1 MTIDTGARFC
11 TESDT
16 ATRKP
21 LFFIGCPSPAKAQHF
36 ARCMVSI
43 NALRKRQSD
52 FIVNDWILDSGA
64 FTELS
69 RFGHYRHTVEVYARE
84 ALRWSRCGNL
94 LAAVSQD
101 YMCEPFILEKTG
113 LSVSEHQRLTIERY
127 DALLSVLQET
137 SLPVMLVLQGYRVSD
152 YLTHL
157 DACGS
162 RLQPG
167 AWVGVG
173 SVCKRNARPDEIA
186 DILRAIK
193 NKRPDLR
200 LHGFGVK
207 LTALESR
214 EVREILYSADSMAW
228 SYPSRFGK
236 GDDSIETA
244 DEYLARVRQALS
256 DYVRNRTPATA
267 GAGNGQGRKPNW
279 NHTPTIAIRVP
290 AAFADR
296 LIEVAREWDTPAL
309 DSHQA
314 RTFPATLTNYDGGK
328 GQDGVFQRIINQ
340 APQHDTYIEPFL
352 GGGAVMR
359 LKRPARRSIG
369 VDPDSKIIEAWRGV
383 EFPGLSLHCG
393 DGIKFLKSYRWRGDE
408 FVYCDPPYPF
418 EVRAGKHK
426 LYRFEMTE
434 RQHRELLEV
443 IKTIPAR
450 VAISSYWSSMYA
462 EALAGWRTVSF
473 QAVKRNGEVATEWLW
488 MNYGEPLELHDY
500 SYLGS
505 DYRERERI
513 KRRCRRWEKRLRE
526 MPALERYAIMKA
538 LEGVRDAGVLDIS
551 GDGRSAART
560 VTNGNES
567 GGLAIDS
574 DAVHSRRF

>member
-1 MTIDTGARFC
+1 MTKDAGARFR

-16 ATRKP
+16 ATREP
-21 LFFIGCPSPAKAQHF
+21 LFFIGCPSPAKARHF
-36 ARCMVSI
+36 ERCMVSI
-43 NALRKRQSD
+43 NVLRKRQSD
-52 FIVNDWILDSGA
+52 FIVNDWLLDSGA

-69 RFGHYRHTVEVYARE
+69 RFGHYRHSVEDYAGE
-84 ALRWSRCGNL
+84 VSRWSRCGNL

-101 YMCEPFILEKTG
+101 FMCEPFILEKTG
-113 LSVSEHQRLTIERY
+113 LSVSEHQRLTVERY
-127 DALLSVLQET
+127 DALLPLVSV
-137 SLPVMLVLQGYRVSD
+137 PVMPVLQGYRVSD
-152 YLTHL
+152 YLSHL
-157 DACGS
+157 DQYGS
-162 RLQPG
+162 RLRPG

-200 LHGFGVK
+200 LHAFGVK
-207 LTALESR
+207 LTALENR
-214 EVREILYSADSMAW
+214 EVRELLFSSDSMAW
-228 SYPSRFGK
+228 SYPARFKK
-236 GDDSIETA
+236 GHDSLDTA
-244 DEYLARVRQALS
+244 DAYLARVREALA

-267 GAGNGQGRKPNW
+267 GAGNGQGRKPSW
-279 NHTPTIAIRVP
+279 NHTPTVAIRVP
-290 AAFADR
+290 AVFADR
-296 LIEVAREWDTPAL
+296 LIEAAREWDTPAL
-309 DSHQA
+309 DSDQA
-314 RTFPATLTNYDGGK
+314 RAFPVTLTSYHGGK

-340 APQHDTYIEPFL
+340 APRHDAYIEPFL

-369 VDPDSKIIEAWRGV
+369 VDRDPKIIEAWRGV
-383 EFPGLSLHCG
+383 EFPGLSLHRG

-434 RQHRELLEV
+434 RQHGELLEV

-462 EALAGWRTVSF
+462 EALAGWRAVSF
-473 QAVKRNGEVATEWLW
+473 QAVKRNGETATEWLW
-488 MNYGEPLELHDY
+488 MNYEEPLALHDY

-513 KRRCRRWEKRLRE
+513 KRRCKRWEKRLRE
-526 MPALERYAIMKA
+526 MPALERYAMMKA
-538 LEGVRDAGVLDIS
+538 LSGVRDAGVFNFS
-551 GDGRSAART
+551 GEGRSASST
-560 VTNGNES
+560 VTNGETA
-567 GGLAIDS
+567 GDLDIDNN
-574 DAVHSRRF
+574 AAHSRRF

>member
-1 MTIDTGARFC
+1 MTKDTGARFR

-16 ATRKP
+16 ATREP
-21 LFFIGCPSPAKAQHF
+21 LFLIGCPSPAKARYF
-36 ARCMVSI
+36 ERCMISI
-43 NALRKRQSD
+43 NTLRRRHSD
-52 FIVNDWILDSGA
+52 FVVNDWLLDSGA
-64 FTELS
+64 FSELS
-69 RFGHYRHTVEVYARE
+69 RFGHYRHSVEEYAGE
-84 ALRWSRCGNL
+84 IARWSRCGNL

-101 YMCEPFILEKTG
+101 YMCESFILARTG
-113 LSVSEHQRLTIERY
+113 LTIADHQRLTIERY
-127 DALLSVLQET
+127 DALLPLVSVPLM
-137 SLPVMLVLQGYRVSD
+137 PVLQGFRVSD
-152 YLTHL
+152 YLSHM
-157 DACGS
+157 DQYGA
-162 RLQPG
+162 RLRHG

-173 SVCKRNARPDEIA
+173 SVCRRNARPDEVA
-186 DILRAIK
+186 DILLSIK
-193 NKRPDLR
+193 NKRPDLK
-200 LHGFGVK
+200 LHGFGLK
-207 LTALESR
+207 LTALESK
-214 EVREILYSADSMAW
+214 EVREHLYSSDSMAW
-228 SYPSRFGK
+228 SYPARFGK
-236 GDDSIETA
+236 GDDSIHTA
-244 DEYLARVRQALS
+244 DSYLERVREALT

-267 GAGNGQGRKPNW
+267 GAGNGQGRRANW
-279 NHTPTIAIRVP
+279 NHMPTVAIRVP
-290 AAFADR
+290 AVFADR
-296 LIEVAREWDTPAL
+296 LIEVAREWDTPAI
-309 DSHQA
+309 DSDQA
-314 RTFPATLTNYDGGK
+314 MTFPSTLTNYHGGK

-340 APQHDTYIEPFL
+340 SPRHDTYIEPFL

-369 VDPDSKIIEAWRGV
+369 VDPDPKIIDAWKAV
-383 EFPGLSLHCG
+383 EFPGLSLHCD

-434 RQHRELLEV
+434 RQHRELLGV

-473 QAVKRNGEVATEWLW
+473 QAVKRNGETATEWLW
-488 MNYGEPLELHDY
+488 MNYEEPPDLHDY

-513 KRRCRRWEKRLRE
+513 KRRCKRWEKRLRE

-551 GDGRSAART
+551 GDGRSAAGRH
-560 VTNGNES
+560 EQ
-567 GGLAIDS
+567 
-574 DAVHSRRF
+574 